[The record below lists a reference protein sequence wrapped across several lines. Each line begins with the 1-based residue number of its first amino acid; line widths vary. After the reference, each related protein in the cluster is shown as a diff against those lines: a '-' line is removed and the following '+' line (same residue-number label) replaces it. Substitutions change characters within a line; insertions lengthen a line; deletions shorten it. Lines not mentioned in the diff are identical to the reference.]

1 MAELR
6 ALRYALTRAGV
17 TWDIEVESFV
27 GKVFAS
33 VGDIEN
39 IKTLSQLFLKF
50 KSIRSGGWLQPGDIT
65 LSITASVSIEAI
77 YLWINDRRKK
87 NQSQTGGNFN
97 QEKRDEFHEIYR
109 DIQERADAKHEN

>member
-6 ALRYALTRAGV
+6 ALRYALTRVGV
-17 TWDIEVESFV
+17 TLDIEVESFV

-50 KSIRSGGWLQPGDIT
+50 KFIRSGG
-65 LSITASVSIEAI
+65 
-77 YLWINDRRKK
+77 
-87 NQSQTGGNFN
+87 
-97 QEKRDEFHEIYR
+97 
-109 DIQERADAKHEN
+109 